1 MNGEAEERCYR
12 CGKRLPGPI
21 ASDALGLVRG
31 FLGSEAPLTKLLL
44 GMELI
49 TFALCVLVDKDLPLF
64 LGGFKTSTLLR
75 FGALHGALVDH
86 EPWRYLSACFVHA
99 GLLHV
104 GMNMFMFTSLGAQLE
119 REFGP
124 WRAALIFVLAG
135 ILGFVVSDL
144 WSGGRVFSV
153 GASGGVFGQ
162 VGALIGVLAARR
174 DPLWKRALTQMVLY
188 AVLLTLALPGVDTGA
203 HFGGF
208 FAGIALGFAFYVEQR
223 KLRLNRLMA
232 ILGVLGVL
240 ASAASIVL
248 SSLSPEWKAARQ
260 YELLQQ

>member
-1 MNGEAEERCYR
+1 LNGENEQRCYR
-12 CGKRLPGPI
+12 CGKRIPGPFV
-21 ASDALGLVRG
+21 SETLTLVRS
-31 FLGSEAPLTKLLL
+31 FLGSDAPLTKLLL

-49 TFALCVLVDKDLPLF
+49 TFALCVLIDKNLPLF
-64 LGGFKTSTLLR
+64 LGGFHTSTLLR

-99 GLLHV
+99 GVLHV
-104 GMNMFMFTSLGAQLE
+104 GMNMFMFTSLGAKLE
-119 REFGP
+119 HEFGP
-124 WRAALIFVLAG
+124 WRAALIFVLSG
-135 ILGFVVSDL
+135 ILGFVVSDI

-174 DPLWKRALTQMVLY
+174 DPLWKRALTQMLVY
-188 AVLLTLALPGVDTGA
+188 AVLLTFALPGVDTGA
-203 HFGGF
+203 HLGGF
-208 FAGIALGFAFYVEQR
+208 FAGIALGFGLYVVLR
-223 KLRLNRLMA
+223 TLRLNRLMA
-232 ILGVLGVL
+232 VLGVLGVL

-248 SSLSPEWKAARQ
+248 SGLSPEWKAARQ